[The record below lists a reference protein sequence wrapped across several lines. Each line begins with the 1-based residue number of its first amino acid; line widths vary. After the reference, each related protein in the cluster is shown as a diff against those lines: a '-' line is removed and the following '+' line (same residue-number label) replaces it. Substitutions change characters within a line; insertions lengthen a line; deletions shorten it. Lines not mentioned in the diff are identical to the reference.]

1 MIENLGV
8 GANCYQKAVLRTAPT
23 DIFDKGELLI
33 NGILGL
39 TGEAGECADYVKKH
53 LFQGHELNKKK
64 LAEELGDVAWYVALA
79 AYALDYDLSD
89 ILEMNI
95 KKLEE
100 RYPEGFDPERSINRK
115 KN

>member
-1 MIENLGV
+1 M
-8 GANCYQKAVLRTAPT
+8 
-23 DIFDKGELLI
+23 
-33 NGILGL
+33 
-39 TGEAGECADYVKKH
+39 
-53 LFQGHELNKKK
+53 
-64 LAEELGDVAWYVALA
+64 AWYVALA

-115 KN
+115 K